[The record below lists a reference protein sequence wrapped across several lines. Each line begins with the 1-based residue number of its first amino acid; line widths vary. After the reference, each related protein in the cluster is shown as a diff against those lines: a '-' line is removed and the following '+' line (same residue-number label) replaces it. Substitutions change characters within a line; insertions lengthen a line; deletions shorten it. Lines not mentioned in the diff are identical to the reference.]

1 MVKPR
6 KYQPLVDYLAAQSA
20 VAVTLTFVEIEELI
34 GAPLPRTVAPR
45 IWWHT
50 ARPHWR
56 LVRAA
61 GWRVA
66 GVDVPSRRV
75 TFARVAGS

>member
-6 KYQPLVDYLAAQSA
+6 KYQPLVDYLAGQPAAA
-20 VAVTLTFVEIEELI
+20 VSLTFVEIEQLI
-34 GAPLPRTVAPR
+34 GAPLPRTVATR
-45 IWWHT
+45 IWWHN

-66 GVDVPSRRV
+66 GGDFPGRRV
-75 TFARVAGS
+75 TFARHVSA